1 MTPVLITKAS
11 GEKQPFDESKLRRS
25 LLRSGA
31 PADVID
37 TAVSQVVARLRPEM
51 TTREIY
57 RLAFGFL
64 KKRGK
69 PLAARY
75 SLKQAIIELGP
86 SGHPFEKLVGE
97 VLKAQGYSVKV
108 AQTVRGKC
116 VSHEVDVVA
125 EKGDRHIM
133 AECKFHHER
142 GLKVDVKVA
151 LYIRARFEDVE
162 KAWRSGA
169 GHARKFHEAWLITN
183 AKLTTDAIR
192 YSECVGLKAVGWDYP
207 AGGSLPEL
215 IERAGLHPV
224 TALTGLSRLQKRQ
237 LVDKGIIL
245 CTELTG
251 SALGDLGLPG
261 DKVEGV
267 LKERGEIC
275 RLS

>member
-37 TAVSQVVARLRPEM
+37 SAVSQVVARLRPEM

-116 VSHEVDVVA
+116 VSHEVDVVMSRN
-125 EKGDRHIM
+125 EERIM
-133 AECKFHHER
+133 VECKFHNSLGVR
-142 GLKVDVKVA
+142 SNIQCA
-151 LYIRARFEDVE
+151 LYVYARFLDLKDTCNLDRPMLVTNTRFSSDAERYSRCMGMDLIGWRTPEGSGLESLATKHRLFPITVLELRRSDQTVLLAHRFIVVDDVLERLTDLRMLLPKDSAKDVE
-162 KAWRSGA
+162 SQ
-169 GHARKFHEAWLITN
+169 AR
-183 AKLTTDAIR
+183 
-192 YSECVGLKAVGWDYP
+192 
-207 AGGSLPEL
+207 EL
-215 IERAGLHPV
+215 L
-224 TALTGLSRLQKRQ
+224 
-237 LVDKGIIL
+237 
-245 CTELTG
+245 
-251 SALGDLGLPG
+251 
-261 DKVEGV
+261 
-267 LKERGEIC
+267 RG
-275 RLS
+275 